1 MTHIEALKAEIRD
14 LEARIAAAKQE
25 VAQLAAEFSQS
36 NDELGQLHLLQPLTT
51 DS

>member
-14 LEARIAAAKQE
+14 LEVRIATAKRE
-25 VAQLAAEFSQS
+25 LARLSVEFSES
-36 NDELGQLHLLQPLTT
+36 NDHLAQLHLSTPIAT